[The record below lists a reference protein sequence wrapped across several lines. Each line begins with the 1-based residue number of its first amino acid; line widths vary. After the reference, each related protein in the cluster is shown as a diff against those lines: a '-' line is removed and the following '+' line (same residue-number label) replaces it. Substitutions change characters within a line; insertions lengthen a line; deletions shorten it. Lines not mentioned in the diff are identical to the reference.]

1 MTEETIV
8 ETPSGPVAFREEGEG
23 PPVLFVHGSP
33 GGSDQGLLMG
43 RFLARAGYRVIAPSR
58 PGYLAT
64 PLQGDDGGAGT
75 TAELLAGLMDS
86 LGAETFGVVCWSGG
100 GPSSY
105 HLAAAHPDRVRA
117 LVACAAVSGAYTFAT
132 GVASIESS
140 LMSSGLGG
148 FVLRTMAEHAPKSL
162 IASTVKEEGTLSRT
176 EAKELTEH
184 IWEHEDKRD
193 FVLALSATLSGRRA
207 GLKNDHRR
215 FPDLDLPLGSVGVP
229 TLLVHGTVDTD
240 VPPEHSERA
249 LHAVDGAEIVRV
261 EKGTHLCVWTDPPP
275 RGSRPASSATSAP
288 TRLSP
293 TAG

>member
-1 MTEETIV
+1 MSEETIV
-8 ETPSGPVAFREEGEG
+8 ETPSGPVACRTEGEG

-43 RFLARAGYRVIAPSR
+43 RFLVEAGFRVIAPSR
-58 PGYLAT
+58 PGYLTT
-64 PLQGDDGGAGT
+64 PLREDNGSAGA

-86 LGAETFGVVCWSGG
+86 EGAEGFGVVCWSGG

-117 LVACAAVSGAYTFAT
+117 LVACAAVSGPYTFAT

-148 FVLRTMAEHAPKSL
+148 FVLHTMAEHAPKSL
-162 IASTVKEEGTLSRT
+162 IASTVKEEGKLSRT

-184 IWEHEDKRD
+184 IWDHEDKRD

-207 GLKNDHRR
+207 GLKNDQHR
-215 FPDLDLPLGSVGVP
+215 FPDVDPPLGSVGAP

-249 LHAVDGAEIVRV
+249 LRAIAGAEIVRV
-261 EKGTHLCVWTDPPP
+261 DKGTHLCVWTDPASEGIQA
-275 RGSRPASSATSAP
+275 RIVDHLRSHPA
-288 TRLSP
+288 
-293 TAG
+293 

>member
-1 MTEETIV
+1 VTAEAV
-8 ETPSGPVAFREEGEG
+8 VDTPSGPVAYREEGEG

-43 RFLARAGYRVIAPSR
+43 RFLAEAGNRVVAPSR

-64 PLQGDDGGAGT
+64 PLREDNGSAGA
-75 TAELLAGLMDS
+75 TAECLAGLMGS

-117 LVACAAVSGAYTFAT
+117 LVACAAVSGTYTFAT

-148 FVLRTMAEHAPKSL
+148 FVLHTMAEHAPKSL
-162 IASTVKEEGTLSRT
+162 IASTVKEEGKLSRT

-184 IWEHEDKRD
+184 IWDHEDKRD

-207 GLKNDHRR
+207 GLKNDQRH
-215 FPDLDLPLGSVGVP
+215 FPDLDLPLGSVGAP

-249 LHAVDGAEIVRV
+249 LRAVAGAEIVRV
-261 EKGTHLCVWTDPPP
+261 DRGTHLCVWAD
-275 RGSRPASSATSAP
+275 PASQGIQARIVDHLRAH
-288 TRLSP
+288 R
-293 TAG
+293 A

>member
-1 MTEETIV
+1 MAETIV
-8 ETPSGPVAFREEGEG
+8 DTPSGPVAFVEAGAG

-43 RFLARAGYRVIAPSR
+43 HFLAEAGFRVVAPSR

-64 PLQGDDGGAGT
+64 PLSEANGSAEA

-86 LGAETFGVVCWSGG
+86 LGAVTFGVVCWSGG

-117 LVACAAVSGAYTFAT
+117 LVACAAVSGAYSFAT
-132 GVASIESS
+132 GMASIESS
-140 LMSSGLGG
+140 LMSSGFGG

-162 IASTVKEEGTLSRT
+162 IASTVKEEGELSRA
-176 EAKELTEH
+176 EVKELTEH
-184 IWEHEDKRD
+184 IWDHEDKRD
-193 FVLALSATLSGRRA
+193 FVLALSATLSGRHA
-207 GLKNDHRR
+207 GLKNDHHR
-215 FPDLDLPLGSVGVP
+215 FPGLDLPLGSVGAP

-249 LHAVDGAEIVRV
+249 LQRRSAARRSCASTGAPTSR
-261 EKGTHLCVWTDPPP
+261 VWTDPASD
-275 RGSRPASSATSAP
+275 RIQARIVDHLRAHPA
-288 TRLSP
+288 
-293 TAG
+293 

>member
-1 MTEETIV
+1 VTEETV
-8 ETPSGPVAFREEGEG
+8 VDTPSGPVAYREEGEG

-43 RFLARAGYRVIAPSR
+43 RFLAEAGNRVVAPSR

-64 PLQGDDGGAGT
+64 PLREDNGSAGA
-75 TAELLAGLMDS
+75 TAECLAGLMGS

-117 LVACAAVSGAYTFAT
+117 LVACAAVSGTYTFAT

-148 FVLRTMAEHAPKSL
+148 FVLHTMAEHAPKSL
-162 IASTVKEEGTLSRT
+162 IASTVKEEGKLSRT

-184 IWEHEDKRD
+184 IWDHEDKRD

-207 GLKNDHRR
+207 GGQFR
-215 FPDLDLPLGSVGVP
+215 LGSK
-229 TLLVHGTVDTD
+229 
-240 VPPEHSERA
+240 
-249 LHAVDGAEIVRV
+249 VRV
-261 EKGTHLCVWTDPPP
+261 VVAHVDVDRRQLDFRLVGSRGAGSIKDRRGAPAKPGAPSHRP
-275 RGSRPASSATSAP
+275 RGKPAHSVPAP
-288 TRLSP
+288 P
-293 TAG
+293 TAPPVPHNRNRPGKQRRRRR